1 MLLEKSDI
9 EALEKNHRSNLIN
22 SIAGFKSVNL
32 VGTISENGLSN
43 LAIMS
48 QIFHIGANPA
58 LMGLLIRPDSVN
70 RHTLS
75 NIIQNKQYTFNHIQE
90 NFIDKAHQ
98 TAARYDDTVSEF
110 EATGLGTVYLKNFK
124 APFVKES
131 NIKIGLQLEERI
143 DLKINGTVMIIGSI
157 QILEVPND
165 VVLEDGF
172 IDLQKAGTITCNG
185 LDAYLSTHKLKRFSY
200 AKPDKALKEMSY

>member
-9 EALEKNHRSNLIN
+9 DILEKNYRGNLIN
-22 SIAGFKSVNL
+22 ALSGFKSVNL
-32 VGTISENGLSN
+32 VGTISENGHTN

-58 LMGLLIRPDSVN
+58 LMGLLIRPDSVD

-90 NFIDKAHQ
+90 NFIGKAHQ
-98 TAARYDDTVSEF
+98 TAARYADTVSEF
-110 EATGLGTVYLKNFK
+110 EATGLGTAYLKDFK

-131 NIKIGLQLEERI
+131 NIKIGLHLEERI
-143 DLKINGTVMIIGSI
+143 DLKINGTVLIIGSI
-157 QILEVPND
+157 QILEVPNE
-165 VVLEDGF
+165 VILEDGF

-185 LDAYLSTHKLKRFSY
+185 LDAYLSTNKLKRFSY
-200 AKPDKALKEMSY
+200 AKPDKALEEIL

>member
-1 MLLEKSDI
+1 MLLEKPDI
-9 EALEKNHRSNLIN
+9 EALEKNYRSQLIN
-22 SIAGFKSVNL
+22 SVSGFKSVNL
-32 VGTISENGLSN
+32 VGTIAESGLTN

-58 LMGLLIRPDSVN
+58 LMGLLIRPDSVD

-75 NIIQNKQYTFNHIQE
+75 NIIKTKYYTFNHIQE
-90 NFIDKAHQ
+90 SFIDKAHQ

-110 EATGLGTVYLKNFK
+110 DAVDLAPIYLKKFK

-131 NIKIGLQLEERI
+131 SIKIGLHLEERI

-157 QILEVPND
+157 QILEIPNEI
-165 VVLEDGF
+165 VLEDGF

-185 LDAYLSTHKLKRFSY
+185 LDAYLSTNKLKRFTY
-200 AKPDKALKEMSY
+200 AKPDKGLKEIL

>member
-9 EALEKNHRSNLIN
+9 EALEKNYRSNLIN
-22 SIAGFKSVNL
+22 SVSGFKSVNL
-32 VGTISENGLSN
+32 VGTIAENGLAN

-58 LMGLLIRPDSVN
+58 LMGLLIRPDSVD

-75 NIIQNKQYTFNHIQE
+75 NIIQTKHYTFNHIQE
-90 NFIDKAHQ
+90 SFIDKAHQ
-98 TAARYDDTVSEF
+98 TAARYDDSVSEF
-110 EATGLGTVYLKNFK
+110 DAVGLAPIYLKKFK

-131 NIKIGLQLEERI
+131 SIKIGLGLEERI
-143 DLKINGTVMIIGSI
+143 DLKINGTVMIIGSV
-157 QILEVPND
+157 QILEVPNE
-165 VVLEDGF
+165 VILEDGL

-185 LDAYLSTHKLKRFSY
+185 LDAYLSANKLKRFSY
-200 AKPDKALKEMSY
+200 AKPGKALKEIAY